1 MNSLFI
7 AFLASFIVTLLVT
20 PFVIKLALRYGF
32 VDTPNE
38 RKVHNKAMPRIGGLA
53 FIIGTSVGL
62 FFVKDLLEIDYR
74 TTMFMMAGAI
84 PLIFIGLLDD
94 RFTLKARHK
103 LIAQF
108 VSASIIVSSGISIE
122 FIAIPF
128 GERLDLGLLSSIM
141 TFIWLIAI
149 MNAINLIDGLDGLA
163 AGVSII
169 ALGTMLVLA
178 TGNPAAYA
186 LVFAFA
192 IPLIGSL
199 SGFLLFNFH
208 PAKIFMGD
216 TGSLF
221 LGYMIA
227 VLSTMGF
234 FKSVTIVSLIV
245 PLLILGV
252 PIVDTLFAI
261 VRRKLNRQG
270 IGEADKGHLHH
281 CLLKKGYGHRQVVL
295 TIYGVSLLFGIAA
308 LLLSMSNLWLS
319 LLLLLLVTLF
329 VQLFA
334 EIIGLIGEKRQP
346 LLNMIRRSSSVRTKK
361 TYARGK

>member
-1 MNSLFI
+1 MNSLL
-7 AFLASFIVTLLVT
+7 LACLTSFIVTLVIT
-20 PFVIKLALRYGF
+20 PLIIKLAHRYGF

-38 RKVHNKAMPRIGGLA
+38 RKVHTKAMPRIGGLA
-53 FIIGTSVGL
+53 FIIGTITGL
-62 FFVKDLLEIDYR
+62 LFVSDQLQADLR
-74 TTMFMMAGAI
+74 TTIFIIVGAL
-84 PLIFIGLLDD
+84 PLVLIGLLDD

-103 LIAQF
+103 LVAQLT
-108 VSASIIVSSGISIE
+108 SACIVVSSGISIE

-128 GERLDLGLLSSIM
+128 GERLDFGLLSSIV
-141 TFIWLIAI
+141 TVIWIIAI
-149 MNAINLIDGLDGLA
+149 INSINLIDGLDGLS

-169 ALGTMLVLA
+169 ALTTMLVLA
-178 TGNPAAYA
+178 SGNPAAYG

-192 IPLIGSL
+192 LPLIGSL
-199 SGFLLFNFH
+199 SGFLFYNFH

-234 FKSVTIVSLIV
+234 FKSVTIVSLII

-261 VRRKLNRQG
+261 VRRKLNGRS
-270 IGEADKGHLHH
+270 IGAADKGHLHH
-281 CLLKKGYGHRQVVL
+281 CLLKKGYGHKQVVL
-295 TIYGVSLLFGIAA
+295 TIYGVSLLFGISA
-308 LLLSMSNLWLS
+308 LLMSMSNVWLS
-319 LLLLLLVTLF
+319 LFLFLIVTLL

-346 LLNMIRRSSSVRTKK
+346 LLNMLRGRGLLKSKKAIMRSK
-361 TYARGK
+361 